1 MTGRRPSPGL
11 LPYPLREPLYD
22 TSTLCHCHL
31 PGKTFPDVA
40 IDGSPISAEMRLA
53 ASGRQA
59 AAGSVGLRQKQ
70 TSYSRWA
77 VSHKL
82 RNSPSR

>member
-11 LPYPLREPLYD
+11 LPYPLREPLYN

-40 IDGSPISAEMRLA
+40 IDGNPISAELRLA
-53 ASGRQA
+53 ALGATGGSRVGRIWPEA
-59 AAGSVGLRQKQ
+59 DVLFPLGCLA
-70 TSYSRWA
+70 
-77 VSHKL
+77 
-82 RNSPSR
+82 